1 MSQVCRQSSLLYY
14 FFCHLA
20 EISIKCLSKTHAT
33 EINSKIYQ
41 IFATIT
47 KTLTPMVQSALP
59 TICNITGMFE
69 CMADYLF
76 EKKKYTKMTVIEILL
91 VYFYYLH
98 MDLFINNSFFIFY
111 LVGFFLCRNLIP
123 SYISFNYAFTS
134 NIENPYNIRK
144 NCAFSL
150 I

>member
-1 MSQVCRQSSLLYY
+1 MCVSQVCRQSSLLYY

-20 EISIKCLSKTHAT
+20 EISINCLSKTPTT

-76 EKKKYTKMTVIEILL
+76 EKKKYTKMNVIEILL

-98 MDLFINNSFFIFY
+98 MDLFFNNSLFIFFSRIFPV
-111 LVGFFLCRNLIP
+111 LKLNTILHLILL
-123 SYISFNYAFTS
+123 YFY
-134 NIENPYNIRK
+134 K
-144 NCAFSL
+144 
-150 I
+150 